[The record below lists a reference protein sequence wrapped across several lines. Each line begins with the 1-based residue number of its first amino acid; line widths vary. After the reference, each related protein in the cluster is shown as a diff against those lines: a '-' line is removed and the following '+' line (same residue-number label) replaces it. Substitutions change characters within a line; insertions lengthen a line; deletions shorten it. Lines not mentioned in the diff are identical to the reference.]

1 MSRWSTV
8 ASSTED
14 GWITRSF
21 DFAKPPPAPIA
32 TGRDCSVGTKRL
44 QLQAVEYLRTRQQQ
58 GDGLRQVAVA
68 LGVAPWS
75 LYRWSRTSDKRERF
89 REVQVAASASPSATG
104 RPVVIMSADGL
115 RVEGLDLTAAAEL
128 LRLLR

>member
-1 MSRWSTV
+1 MDHALIRFRQAAARANRNRQGLQRRYS
-8 ASSTED
+8 
-14 GWITRSF
+14 
-21 DFAKPPPAPIA
+21 
-32 TGRDCSVGTKRL
+32 KRL